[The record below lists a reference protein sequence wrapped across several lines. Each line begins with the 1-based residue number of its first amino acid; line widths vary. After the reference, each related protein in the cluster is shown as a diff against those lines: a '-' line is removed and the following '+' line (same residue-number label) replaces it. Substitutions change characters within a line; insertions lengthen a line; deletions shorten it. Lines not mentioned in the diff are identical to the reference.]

1 MSTMKAAVRDRYG
14 PPAVVRTEE
23 VERPIPTGDQVLVRV
38 VSASVNRA
46 DLDNLYPRWRILRLA
61 LGVRA
66 PRNRRIGSDVA
77 GEVDSIGPDVTAFKP
92 GDRVVGDLF
101 EHGLG
106 AFAEYAIGPQ
116 RAWAALPATVTFE
129 EAATLPH
136 SAILALQGLRLR
148 NGRTPKP
155 GDHVLVDGASGS
167 VGPFAVQIAKSFG
180 AQVTG
185 TCRTAKMDY
194 VRSLGADHVID
205 YTASDYTASGERYDW
220 ILDVDAHHSM
230 LDARRALKRG
240 GVYLTLGGSGL
251 RIIAAM
257 LAGPAFRVAT
267 GRRMGLMF
275 WWKPF
280 NPADVATVLRLVENG
295 TVRPSIDRTFTLD
308 QAADALRWVDDGRA
322 KGKVLIL
329 PVR

>member
-1 MSTMKAAVRDRYG
+1 MKAAVRDRYG
-14 PPAVVRTEE
+14 GPEVVRVEE
-23 VERPIPTGDQVLVRV
+23 VERPVPTGDQVVVRV
-38 VSASVNRA
+38 HAASVNRA

-77 GEVDSIGPDVTAFKP
+77 GVVDAVGPEVTSFHP

-106 AFAEYAIGPQ
+106 AFAQFAVAPQ
-116 RAWAALPATVTFE
+116 RAWAAIPPAMTFE
-129 EAATLPH
+129 DASTLPH

-148 NGRTPKP
+148 NGRTPKA
-155 GDHVLVDGASGS
+155 GDRVLVDGASGS
-167 VGPFAVQIAKSFG
+167 VGPFAVQLAKSYG
-180 AQVTG
+180 AEVTG

-194 VRSLGADHVID
+194 VRSLGADHVLD
-205 YTASDYTASGERYDW
+205 YTATDYTRTGERYDW

-230 LDARRALKRG
+230 LEARRALKRG
-240 GVYLTLGGSGL
+240 GVYLTLGGSGV
-251 RIIAAM
+251 RIIVAM
-257 LAGPAFRVAT
+257 LGGPAFRLAT

-280 NPADVATVLRLVENG
+280 HPADVAMILQLVETG
-295 TVRPSIDRTFTLD
+295 TVRPSIDRTYSLD
-308 QAADALRWVDDGRA
+308 EAADALRWVDDGQAR
-322 KGKVLIL
+322 GKVLVV
-329 PVR
+329 PTQS